1 MSALL
6 LTFLVLPVGAVT
18 YRLFDRLVRS
28 VRIFVVCLLMVSLT
42 AFILQSREIF
52 SQFIKSGGVFSFA
65 TFSDK
70 GAPNVPSPTDDRGSV
85 TDVRYQSISQQDQN
99 FLDEIPQNQNADDQ
113 KQGQGTRPEA
123 QTDNKTEIVGSGDES
138 ILKGELVINSAGGRR
153 SELVAHKDAV
163 RRAQLVNHNEMLKR
177 VHQGRSK
184 QP

>member
-6 LTFLVLPVGAVT
+6 LTFLVLSVGAVT

-70 GAPNVPSPTDDRGSV
+70 GAPNVPSPTEASRIPNSAERPHRQTPNNSRKLPSGRSSRPACRQLSGSSMPLR
-85 TDVRYQSISQQDQN
+85 TH
-99 FLDEIPQNQNADDQ
+99 
-113 KQGQGTRPEA
+113 
-123 QTDNKTEIVGSGDES
+123 KT
-138 ILKGELVINSAGGRR
+138 NSAGAMPITASAKACLIFIRTK
-153 SELVAHKDAV
+153 V
-163 RRAQLVNHNEMLKR
+163 
-177 VHQGRSK
+177 
-184 QP
+184 